1 MEGPIATVHLLLKLE
16 PLASCSE
23 YQDVSEYSQLI
34 NASSTDRF
42 IKLILELGQFITS
55 F

>member
-1 MEGPIATVHLLLKLE
+1 MVTVPSLLKLE
-16 PLASCSE
+16 PIE

-34 NASSTDRF
+34 SASNTDRI
-42 IKLILELGQFITS
+42 IKLIILELGQFITS